1 MSEKFFEDKFNK
13 VLQWIINF
21 IGSISPS
28 SFFGE
33 YGIALNGFIAMSPGE
48 PIAYFIEYIYK
59 NDEYRTKLKNMD
71 DAYFINQNIENVAS
85 NNIIGATIHIYIKK
99 LFYFKE
105 LWISLDSMSKTMIK
119 KAMRGLIIIC
129 KKYIDALF
137 DAKFEKYDIK
147 KQCHTNECCKSIQGL
162 TDDYISKYDTDSI
175 SLSSSS
181 INKKNKKN
189 KQNEQN
195 KSLKYVY
202 RKMQNTHNTYNKN
215 IYDAGSISIESS
227 NEKKKTHNKNIYDAG
242 SISIE
247 SSNDKKKKKNRSI
260 SIDL

>member
-1 MSEKFFEDKFNK
+1 MSDKFFEDKFNK

-21 IGSISPS
+21 IGSVSPN

-33 YGIALNGFIAMSPGE
+33 YGYTLNGFIAMSPNE

-71 DAYFINQNIENVAS
+71 DTYFMNQNIESVS
-85 NNIIGATIHIYIKK
+85 DNIISASIQTYIKK

-105 LWISLDSMSKTMIK
+105 LWVSLDEMSKNMIK
-119 KAMRGLIIIC
+119 KAMKGLIIIC

-147 KQCHTNECCKSIQGL
+147 KQCNTNDCCRSIQGL
-162 TDDYISKYDTDSI
+162 TDDYISKYDTDTI
-175 SLSSSS
+175 SLSTSSANS
-181 INKKNKKN
+181 TSKKTRK
-189 KQNEQN
+189 
-195 KSLKYVY
+195 LKYVH
-202 RKMQNTHNTYNKN
+202 KKTQNAHTKHM
-215 IYDAGSISIESS
+215 YDAS
-227 NEKKKTHNKNIYDAG
+227 

-247 SSNDKKKKKNRSI
+247 SSNDKKKKSRSI
-260 SIDL
+260 AIDL